1 MRNFFIK
8 DGKNSLDYGIHI
20 PELPSITRARERVE
34 VKTALGRSGSLI
46 IREGTEEKP
55 VHDRYIKTFEIVI
68 KDNTKI
74 ETVAAWL
81 TGCGEFIFSNELNR
95 KYMGYISEQFELS
108 RMFRAWHKGVLSIEV
123 DPYKYAVPSA
133 ADVKFLKPGGI
144 IENPGTVYALPVIT
158 VSGSGS
164 GTISINGDDHI
175 INPITDGM
183 VINSD
188 TMQVFKDSTNLN
200 EALYSDDFPWLKV
213 GRNNI
218 VLNGGITQI
227 MITPRWRY
235 L

>member
-1 MRNFFIK
+1 MRNYFIK
-8 DGKNSLDYGIHI
+8 DGKSSLDYGIHI
-20 PELPSITRARERVE
+20 PELPHIIRARERVE
-34 VKTALGRSGSLI
+34 VKTALGRSGSLTV
-46 IREGTEEKP
+46 REGTEDKP
-55 VHDRYIKTFEIVI
+55 VHDSYIKTVELVI

-74 ETVAAWL
+74 ESVAEWL
-81 TGCGEFIFSNELNR
+81 TGHGEFIFSNELNR

-108 RMFRAWHKGVLSIEV
+108 RMFRVWHKGILSIEV

-133 ADVKFLKPGGI
+133 ADVKILKPGGI